1 MNYNSNFY
9 LLNKPKSW
17 TSQDLCTK
25 FKKTYKFNKVG
36 HSGTLDPNAEGLM
49 LVATNSFTKLF
60 DYIEDTS
67 KSYYVKALL
76 GYSSDT
82 LDVDS
87 DFKKTDNINSN
98 VFEKEIQNFLN
109 NLVGDS
115 IQTPP
120 IYSAIKVKGKRLYKY
135 ARQNIEVEIPKRN
148 ITVFNVNLIS
158 LNDETVEFD
167 ITVSKGTYIRSIV
180 NDLGKSINTNAIVKE
195 LIRTGIGKLKST
207 NNNLITNVENL
218 TLEDN
223 ISPLNWSE
231 VIELPSI
238 VLEDDKEKH
247 IQNGQLL
254 DRKLFNNSKKH
265 IVIIDNQLKAIY
277 EPFNNKYFK
286 PDKVI
291 VWKYTT
297 I

>member
-87 DFKKTDNINSN
+87 DFKKTDSINSN

-180 NDLGKSINTNAIVKE
+180 NDLGKSINTSAIVKE

-265 IVIIDNQLKAIY
+265 IVIIDNQLKAVY

-291 VWKYTT
+291 V
-297 I
+297 

>member
-180 NDLGKSINTNAIVKE
+180 NDLGKSLNTSAIVKE

-207 NNNLITNVENL
+207 NDNLITNVENL

-265 IVIIDNQLKAIY
+265 IVIIDNQLKAVY

-291 VWKYTT
+291 V
-297 I
+297 

>member
-158 LNDETVEFD
+158 LYDETVEFD

-180 NDLGKSINTNAIVKE
+180 NDLGKSLNTSAIVKE

-207 NNNLITNVENL
+207 NDNLITNVENL

-265 IVIIDNQLKAIY
+265 IVIIDNQLKAVY

-291 VWKYTT
+291 V
-297 I
+297 

>member
-1 MNYNSNFY
+1 LNYNSNFY

-180 NDLGKSINTNAIVKE
+180 DDLGKSINTSAIVKE

-238 VLEDDKEKH
+238 VLEDDKEKD

-265 IVIIDNQLKAIY
+265 IVIIDNQLKAVY

-291 VWKYTT
+291 V
-297 I
+297 

>member
-1 MNYNSNFY
+1 LNYNSNFY

-180 NDLGKSINTNAIVKE
+180 NDLGKSLNTSAIVKE

-207 NNNLITNVENL
+207 NDNLITNVENL

-265 IVIIDNQLKAIY
+265 IVIIDNQLKAVY

-291 VWKYTT
+291 V
-297 I
+297 

>member
-180 NDLGKSINTNAIVKE
+180 NDLGKSINTSAIVKE

-265 IVIIDNQLKAIY
+265 IVIIDNQLKAVY

-291 VWKYTT
+291 V
-297 I
+297 

>member
-180 NDLGKSINTNAIVKE
+180 DDLGKSINTSAIVKE

-207 NNNLITNVENL
+207 NDNLITNVENL

-238 VLEDDKEKH
+238 VLEDDKEKD

-265 IVIIDNQLKAIY
+265 IVIIDNQLKAVY

-291 VWKYTT
+291 V
-297 I
+297 

>member
-98 VFEKEIQNFLN
+98 VFKKEIQNFLN

-180 NDLGKSINTNAIVKE
+180 NDLGKSINTSAIVKE

-207 NNNLITNVENL
+207 NDNLITNVENL

-265 IVIIDNQLKAIY
+265 IVIIDNQLKAVY

-291 VWKYTT
+291 V
-297 I
+297 

>member
-87 DFKKTDNINSN
+87 DFKKTDNIDSN

-109 NLVGDS
+109 NLVGNS

-180 NDLGKSINTNAIVKE
+180 DDLGKSINTSAIVKE

-265 IVIIDNQLKAIY
+265 IVIIDNQLKAVY

-291 VWKYTT
+291 V
-297 I
+297 

>member
-238 VLEDDKEKH
+238 VLEDDKEKD

-291 VWKYTT
+291 V
-297 I
+297 

>member
-87 DFKKTDNINSN
+87 DFKKTGNINSN

-180 NDLGKSINTNAIVKE
+180 DDLGKSINTSAIVKE

-207 NNNLITNVENL
+207 NNNLISNVENL

-238 VLEDDKEKH
+238 VLEDDKEKD

-265 IVIIDNQLKAIY
+265 IVIIDNQLKAVY

-291 VWKYTT
+291 V
-297 I
+297 

>member
-180 NDLGKSINTNAIVKE
+180 NDLGKSINTSAIVKE

-207 NNNLITNVENL
+207 NDNLITNVENL

-254 DRKLFNNSKKH
+254 DRKLFKNSKKH
-265 IVIIDNQLKAIY
+265 IVIIDNQLKAVY

-291 VWKYTT
+291 V
-297 I
+297 